1 MVYTMYIHGILKFKF
16 LVFFCI
22 LLLQTYVIGEDN
34 VMKQSENSKKAYYSF
49 KSRQCKFMVYTW
61 HILGIYIR
69 YPVHILCLVIFKFR
83 QLSKEQ
89 WMLEEV
95 GMHICSMAFQ
105 GTNAFVPK
113 SHVLLQD
120 RIYQV
125 YTWIYQVYTRHI
137 PCESQVRAFL
147 VAHPRLEASDRDFLR
162 IFSVLATER
171 PPTRGWGRPKFH
183 NQVLIS

>member
-1 MVYTMYIHGILKFKF
+1 MYQDTIWMVYTIYIPYIYHEYTMDIPVRLGYTSYIPDIF
-16 LVFFCI
+16 I
-22 LLLQTYVIGEDN
+22 
-34 VMKQSENSKKAYYSF
+34 
-49 KSRQCKFMVYTW
+49 VYTTW
-61 HILGIYIR
+61 YILR

-120 RIYQV
+120 RLYQV

-147 VAHPRLEASDRDFLR
+147 VAHQRLEASDWDFLR

-171 PPTRGWGRPKFH
+171 QPTRGWGRPKFH
-183 NQVLIS
+183 NQVLIL